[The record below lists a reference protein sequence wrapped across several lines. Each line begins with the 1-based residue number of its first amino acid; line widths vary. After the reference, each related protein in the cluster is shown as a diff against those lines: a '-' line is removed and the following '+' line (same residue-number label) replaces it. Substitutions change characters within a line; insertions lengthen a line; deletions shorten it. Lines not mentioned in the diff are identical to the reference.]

1 MTLSLQDLQAF
12 ARVARLNSF
21 SMAAESLDV
30 SVSALSK
37 AIARLEARLGCPLFN
52 RSTRRISLTPAGER
66 LHGDVKQLLELAE
79 DIESRHRSR
88 SEQVAGLLKVNASTP
103 LGRLVLIPA
112 LPRLLERFP
121 DLRIDLR
128 LSDSGE
134 DLIEGGRDVAIWFG
148 DLPDQRLRYRTIART
163 HRITCAAPSY
173 LRAFGAPAE
182 ISELR
187 QHRCLATSGWWQQ
200 LNWRFRDQ
208 QAFDDLRLEAFMQL
222 SSSDALRASTLHGL
236 GIAQA
241 SSLMFNESLITR
253 GALVQLFPDQVVPGE
268 DVHVVYPNARVE
280 NRLVRVFVDFV
291 VEIMQESTPVQQA
304 GAAASRGPAQAAVP
318 GGAAPV
324 D

>member
-12 ARVARLNSF
+12 SRVARFNSF
-21 SMAAESLDV
+21 SVAAESLDV
-30 SVSALSK
+30 STSALSK
-37 AIARLEARLGCPLFN
+37 AIARLESRLGCPLFN

-66 LHGDVKQLLELAE
+66 LHADVKRLLELAE
-79 DIESRHRSR
+79 DIESRHRRR
-88 SEQVAGLLKVNASTP
+88 SEQIAGLLKVNASTP

-163 HRITCAAPSY
+163 QRITCAAPSY
-173 LRAFGAPAE
+173 LRLFGTPGA

-187 QHRCLATSGWWQQ
+187 NHRCLATSGWWQE
-200 LNWRFRDQ
+200 LRWRFRDQ
-208 QAFDDLRLEAFMQL
+208 QAFDDLRIEAFMQL

-241 SSLMFNESLITR
+241 SSLMFNEALIKR

-291 VEIMQESTPVQQA
+291 VGVMEESSRQREA
-304 GAAASRGPAQAAVP
+304 GVEAALSP
-318 GGAAPV
+318 
-324 D
+324 